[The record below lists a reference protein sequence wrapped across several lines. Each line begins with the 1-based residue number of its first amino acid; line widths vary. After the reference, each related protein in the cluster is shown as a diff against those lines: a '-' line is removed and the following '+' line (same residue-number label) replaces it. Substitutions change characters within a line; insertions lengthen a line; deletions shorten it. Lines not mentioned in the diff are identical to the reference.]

1 MRITLRRVGRFS
13 STGTACNLFVYAPLF
28 YVLREYGDTAASLI
42 GLAVSNALAFIL
54 QKYWTFKDKDKEALR
69 YQLPLYALMRIIF
82 VLLNAVCLNYVL
94 QHVYPER
101 YVAQA
106 IVLFALGIPG
116 YAISDLIFK
125 ERPVAVVPA

>member
-1 MRITLRRVGRFS
+1 MRITLRRVERFS

-42 GLAVSNALAFIL
+42 GLAVSNTLAFIL

-82 VLLNAVCLNYVL
+82 VL
-94 QHVYPER
+94 
-101 YVAQA
+101 
-106 IVLFALGIPG
+106 GIPG